1 MKRCTIFFMAMMA
14 MNLGG
19 VFAAP
24 KLPEKAMGKPRVFL
38 EENKSYEWSNVV
50 RNKQWG
56 ALTSQYWR
64 VYIDRDGVN
73 SYENPSRSSNVEKK
87 NLEFMSA
94 YYVAKIEGDFALLYE
109 EKYVQTNLL
118 ISKDAKSIGW
128 VELSKLLMWDIC
140 PRTQGQVY
148 QKAVIL
154 KDIDAIQDKRDINE
168 VSPRFSSSPSQMNST
183 GKRATEL
190 EFYFIYKMSEEGA
203 ALLLTESRIQNENA
217 LKRMPR
223 MGWMKRGNFT
233 IWNDRLCYEPNFDNP
248 GSSAQAAI
256 FQREADAQQYKRT
269 GEISGPVLWR
279 DKLPSKRWPAKK
291 TRFPVLKMSDR
302 YNYIANVGTIGST
315 GGDNDASA
323 NAQQVRTEIDRATDK
338 VDVLRQ
344 KMAQVNV
351 VFVIDG
357 TSSMKDYYQ
366 PVARAI
372 KDAMRHDAL
381 RGAHIRFGAVVYRNY
396 ADDDLVETKQLS
408 SDAEGVASWLVSR
421 QCHSVGS
428 THYEAMLYGL
438 TTAVDKMSWSRENA
452 NFLIHIGD
460 AGNAKPDSRGC
471 SIDNLATK
479 MAEKEINYIGF
490 QVNHPDNIAYHDF
503 CSQIME
509 IMVKELKA
517 LWGRSVKR
525 KDFIDKDHR
534 LKEVSSAVKGN
545 QIISAA
551 YHYAEVNHTESTTL
565 LKELIERKI
574 AEFNEIALNE
584 LSRLQAGVDQMT
596 GDETVGE
603 DKSDRVAKFENIEL
617 FLSDRGFTE
626 QDIRALKM
634 KNVVLKIKGYAP
646 RVANDKD
653 VFVPSVF
660 LAKTE
665 LDDLI
670 NSLASLSRNVS
681 SNRRKDLQR
690 VLQELA
696 LSYIGQSAQS
706 NNMTVA
712 EIMEAVSG
720 LQVGTGKLPLAD
732 VQLDQIEN
740 VNLVTDEMIDNYLSR
755 INKDLEV
762 LKRRATDR
770 SCYFDSPN
778 GIRYYYILMEDMPLQ
793 K

>member
-1 MKRCTIFFMAMMA
+1 MKRYAIFFMALMA

-19 VFAAP
+19 AFAAP
-24 KLPEKAMGKPRVFL
+24 KLPEKAMGKPKVFM
-38 EENKSYEWSNVV
+38 EENKSYEWSNIA

-56 ALTSQYWR
+56 ALSSQFWM

-73 SYENPSRSSNVEKK
+73 SYEAPSKSASVEKK
-87 NLEFMSA
+87 NLDFMSG

-109 EKYVQTNLL
+109 EKYIQTNLT
-118 ISKDAKSIGW
+118 ISRDAKSIGW
-128 VELSKLLMWDIC
+128 VELSKLLLWNIC

-203 ALLLTESRIQNENA
+203 ALLLPESYIKDVNS
-217 LKRMPR
+217 LKSMPR
-223 MGWMKRGNFT
+223 MGWMKRGNYT

-248 GSSAQAAI
+248 GSTIQAAI
-256 FQREADAQQYKRT
+256 FQKESDAQQYKRT

-279 DKLPSKRWPAKK
+279 DKLPSKRWPARK
-291 TRFPVLKMSDR
+291 TRFPVLKM
-302 YNYIANVGTIGST
+302 NGFIANVGTIGST
-315 GGDNDASA
+315 GGDNADASA
-323 NAQQVRTEIDRATDK
+323 NAQQVRNDIDRATDK
-338 VDVLRQ
+338 VGALRQ

-357 TSSMKDYYQ
+357 TSSMRDYYQ

-381 RGAHIRFGAVVYRNY
+381 KGANIRFGAVVYRNY
-396 ADDDLVETKQLS
+396 ADDDLVEIKQLS

-428 THYEAMLYGL
+428 SHYEAMLYGL
-438 TTAVDKMSWSRENA
+438 TTAMDKMSWNRENA

-460 AGNAKPDSRGC
+460 AGNAKPDAKGIT
-471 SIDNLATK
+471 IDNLATK
-479 MAEKEINYIGF
+479 MAEKEVNYIGF

-509 IMVKELKA
+509 IMVKELKV
-517 LWGRSVKR
+517 LWGRNVKR

-551 YHYAEVNHTESTTL
+551 YHYAEVNHSESTNL

-584 LSRLQAGVDQMT
+584 LSRLQVGVDQMT

-626 QDIRALKM
+626 QDIKALKM

-646 RVANDKD
+646 RVANDND

-660 LAKTE
+660 LAKVE

-670 NSLASLSRNVS
+670 NNLASLSRSVS
-681 SNRRKDLQR
+681 SNRRKDLQK

-706 NNMTVA
+706 NTMTVA

-720 LQVGTGKLPLAD
+720 LQVGTGKLPLAE
-732 VQLDQIEN
+732 VRLDQIEN

-755 INKDLEV
+755 ITKDLDV
-762 LKRRATDR
+762 LKRRAADR
-770 SCYFDSPN
+770 SCYFDSPDGN
-778 GIRYYYILMEDMPLQ
+778 NRYYYILMEDMPLQ